1 MSGEIQ
7 ELMQNKPSTPKG
19 DSNNPKNHQEKHWV
33 AMTSVVAAVFLTT
46 LKLVV
51 GILTGSLG
59 ILSEAAHSALDLA
72 AAVMTFFAVR
82 LSGRPADER
91 HTYGYGKIENLSA
104 LFETVLLL
112 VTCVWIVYEAIQRL
126 FFESVLV
133 DVNVWS
139 FLVMGTSIV
148 IDIGRSRALDRA
160 AKKYDSQAL
169 EADALHFST
178 DIWSSTVV
186 IIGLILVLVAERA
199 NQPWLVHADAIA
211 GIAVAGIVVLVS
223 LQLGRRAVAGL
234 LDTIPAG
241 LRDEVVRAAKVPG
254 VMDVRQ
260 ARIRKSGP
268 DTFADIVLVT
278 SRDAPLEQAHH
289 IADNAEVSIRK
300 VLPGADVLV
309 YVIPDRY
316 DDAGLITTIRSLAGR
331 LGVRVHGIRIYQDGN
346 HGRSLEMH
354 MEVSERLRLD
364 EAHNKATSLEN
375 ALKQSD
381 LQVDN
386 VVIHIEPA
394 GDASATRQAALTDEV
409 RILQLLDE
417 LQAETGIPC
426 DPHDVVVYRLGGEL
440 SISFHCT
447 LGGDVPIREAHNLT
461 EEIERQLRSRLPELG
476 RVVIHTEPQEQSNE
490 PPPEKNQNEH

>member
-1 MSGEIQ
+1 MTGEIQ
-7 ELMQNKPSTPKG
+7 ETMQNKPIPSLG
-19 DSNNPKNHQEKHWV
+19 DTRNQDGHQEKRWV
-33 AMTSVVAAVFLTT
+33 AMTSVIAAVFLTVM
-46 LKLVV
+46 KLVV
-51 GILTGSLG
+51 GVLTGSLG

-139 FLVMGTSIV
+139 FLVMGASIV
-148 IDIGRSRALDRA
+148 IDIGRSRSLARA

-178 DIWSSTVV
+178 DIWSSSVV
-186 IIGLILVLVAERA
+186 IIGLALVLVAERT
-199 NQPWLVHADAIA
+199 NLPWLVHADAIA
-211 GIAVAGIVVLVS
+211 GIAVAAIVVIVS
-223 LQLGRRAVAGL
+223 LQLGRRAIAGL
-234 LDTIPAG
+234 LDAIPAG

-254 VMDVRQ
+254 VMDVSQ

-268 DTFADIVLVT
+268 DTYADIVLVT
-278 SRDAPLEQAHH
+278 NRDAPLEQAHH
-289 IADNAEVSIRK
+289 IAANAEASIRK
-300 VLPGADVLV
+300 ILPRADVLV
-309 YVIPDRY
+309 YVVPDRY

-331 LGVRVHGIRIYQDGN
+331 LGVRVHGIRIYEEGN

-364 EAHNKATSLEN
+364 EAHEKATRLED
-375 ALKQSD
+375 ALKHSD
-381 LQVDN
+381 LDVDN

-394 GDASATRQAALTDEV
+394 GDASATRQVALTDEA
-409 RILQLLDE
+409 RILQILDE
-417 LQAETGIPC
+417 LQSEIGMPC

-476 RVVIHTEPQEQSNE
+476 RVVIHTEPQEAPNE
-490 PPPEKNQNEH
+490 QPPNNSPNQY